1 VHEKRVSFFGWLP
14 PGRIERRFGFNRGD
28 RLVTNKNLWAVIAIA
43 TIASVGG
50 VEAQDTGKKV
60 IATPTAPNAIGP
72 YSQAIRAGKTLYLAG
87 QIAIDPKN
95 NQVMSNGSIEDQT
108 RRVLDNL
115 MAVLAADGM
124 TMEHVVSTTV
134 FLKDVSEFAKMN
146 DVYATYFKSAP
157 PARATVEVARLPR
170 DVKIEISAIAVAP

>member
-1 VHEKRVSFFGWLP
+1 MAKIIYTVFLALG
-14 PGRIERRFGFNRGD
+14 
-28 RLVTNKNLWAVIAIA
+28 VIAL
-43 TIASVGG
+43 VGS

-87 QIAIDPKN
+87 QIAIDPKT
-95 NQVMSNGSIEDQT
+95 NQLMANTPIEDQT

-115 MAVLAADGM
+115 TAVLAADGL
-124 TMEHVVSTTV
+124 TMDHVVSTTV
-134 FLKDVSEFAKMN
+134 FLKDVSDFDKMN
-146 DVYATYFKSAP
+146 GVYATYFKSAP

-170 DVKIEISAIAVAP
+170 DAKVEISAIAVAP

>member
-1 VHEKRVSFFGWLP
+1 MA
-14 PGRIERRFGFNRGD
+14 RIISTTFVALG
-28 RLVTNKNLWAVIAIA
+28 VIAL
-43 TIASVGG
+43 VGS
-50 VEAQDTGKKV
+50 VEAQETGKKV

-87 QIAIDPKN
+87 QIAIDPKTN
-95 NQVMSNGSIEDQT
+95 EVMSSGSIEDQT

-115 MAVLAADGM
+115 TAVLAADGL

-134 FLKDVSEFAKMN
+134 FLKDVNEFAKMN
-146 DVYATYFKSAP
+146 GVYATYFKNAP

-170 DVKIEISAIAVAP
+170 DVKVEISAIAVAP